1 MKLRRTTAF
10 LAASIAVF
18 TTFSCGSSESSTR
31 VKNSALAKTPV
42 LVNGSFSKSGG
53 GWKMAETS
61 FPVSGSCALG
71 GDGNPSLGT
80 HTASQLVF
88 GRKKASVSQ
97 EIMVPEPGTVTFA
110 VLHEIPRPRGFG
122 DIPAKASITLS
133 DSNERYEKTSSG
145 AKKIEA
151 TVTTTQNNE
160 KITIVITGIP
170 GSSSNGCK
178 GAAFSDATLIYAKTL
193 PPTTTST
200 TTAPSIPILINGTFQ
215 PDGGGWETEGLGP
228 VGKGCFD
235 TAASVPMR
243 NAASL
248 GYAVNSRLTFGSHPS
263 TVFQRVTVPKPGTI
277 TFTLTLAKRTSTQ
290 WMQLSLKGS
299 EFSGIDVRTEGTHS
313 LSLQTTSNNE
323 VVQIRIDPITDRR
336 GPGCHGIQVS
346 DAKLS
351 YVETTPVTTP
361 PATTTTV
368 DPNHPPCGGNV
379 ACKVGNTGPGGGL
392 VYFVDEQQPSRYNRY
407 FEIAPPSWNGGTS
420 DPVLTVDEAYNK
432 VSEGVREGSG
442 AVTRSPWNSDADVDW
457 RVPKI
462 SELEQIYK
470 SPNKGGITGGEY
482 LSSTRASLQD
492 PTFYFFNFTT
502 GQQRI
507 TSLANWRNEKA
518 LVRPIRRGP
527 SPCAFGGAC
536 KVGDVGPG
544 GGKVFYVTTKDKP
557 IVTNAAPCNG
567 WNPCLYMEVAPQTW
581 NGGTSDP
588 TKLWANTQGCCQM
601 VPNNGAVGTG
611 IGAGNL
617 NTESILQQQ
626 QSFDSAARAAW
637 YGNGNIGR
645 WYLPSR
651 DELVEL
657 YKNSAKV
664 DGPTANLYW
673 SSTEP
678 NPGQMVAYTVDFST
692 GDVSNMQYK
701 DGMGQ
706 PPKYVRPVRA
716 FAPACPCK

>member
-61 FPVSGSCALG
+61 LPVSGSCAFG

-88 GRKKASVSQ
+88 GSKKASVFQ
-97 EIMVPEPGTVTFA
+97 EIMVPEPGRVTFA
-110 VLHEIPRPRGFG
+110 VLHEIRRPRGFG
-122 DIPAKASITLS
+122 DIPAKASITVS

-170 GSSSNGCK
+170 GRSSNGCK

-200 TTAPSIPILINGTFQ
+200 TT
-215 PDGGGWETEGLGP
+215 
-228 VGKGCFD
+228 
-235 TAASVPMR
+235 
-243 NAASL
+243 
-248 GYAVNSRLTFGSHPS
+248 
-263 TVFQRVTVPKPGTI
+263 
-277 TFTLTLAKRTSTQ
+277 
-290 WMQLSLKGS
+290 
-299 EFSGIDVRTEGTHS
+299 
-313 LSLQTTSNNE
+313 
-323 VVQIRIDPITDRR
+323 
-336 GPGCHGIQVS
+336 
-346 DAKLS
+346 
-351 YVETTPVTTP
+351 TP

-368 DPNHPPCGGNV
+368 NPNHPPCGGNV

-462 SELEQIYK
+462 SELKQIYN

-507 TSLANWRNEKA
+507 TSLANWQNEKA

-536 KVGDVGPG
+536 KVGDVGPM
-544 GGKVFYVTTKDKP
+544 GGKIFYVTTEDKP

-588 TKLWANTQGCCQM
+588 TKLWASPQGCCQM

-611 IGAGNL
+611 IGAGSL

-692 GDVSNMQYK
+692 GDVSGMQYK
-701 DGMGQ
+701 DGYSQ

>member
-170 GSSSNGCK
+170 GSSTTGCK

-567 WNPCLYMEVAPQTW
+567 WNPCLYMEVAPPNW
-581 NGGTSDP
+581 SGSANDP
-588 TKLWANTQGCCQM
+588 EKLWAEPVRGCCSA
-601 VPNNGAVGTG
+601 VPNDGAKGQE
-611 IGAGNL
+611 IGDGAK
-617 NTESILQQQ
+617 NTWNIILQQGA
-626 QSFDSAARAAW
+626 FDSAAKATRFSDTLGW
-637 YGNGNIGR
+637 H
-645 WYLPSR
+645 LPS
-651 DELVEL
+651 LKEL
-657 YKNSAKV
+657 YEVYLQRTKV
-664 DGPTANLYW
+664 DAPSSGEYW
-673 SSTEP
+673 SSSEEGDQAGIAI
-678 NPGQMVAYTVDFST
+678 NFSSNEIGLSTVRST
-692 GDVSNMQYK
+692 LYK
-701 DGMGQ
+701 DTHLR
-706 PPKYVRPVRA
+706 KVRPVRA